1 MQIQDRKPTVLV
13 VDDMPDNIDVLV
25 EILKD
30 EYNIK
35 VAIEGEAALKIA
47 SANNPPDLILLDIMM
62 PGMDGYDV
70 CRRLKE
76 NVNTRKI
83 PVIFVTSK
91 GDVKDESLGFTIGA
105 EDYILKPVSPP
116 IVRARVATHLALYDQ
131 RRDLEDEV
139 KKRTEEIEDTR
150 LEIIRRLARASEYRD
165 NETGM
170 HVIRMSHYCR
180 LLAQALQMSE
190 EEADLILH
198 ATPMHD
204 VGKIGIPDQILL
216 KPGPLDDEERKIMKL
231 HCAYGVEIIGR
242 HKSPLLKAAG
252 IIAHQH
258 HERWDGTGYPM
269 GLSGNDINMYA
280 RITAIADVFDALTSK
295 RPYKEAWPVEK
306 AVRLI
311 QDQRGSQFDPDMVPI
326 IPGILRAIL
335 EIRQRFAD

>member
-1 MQIQDRKPTVLV
+1 MPIQDRKPTVLV

-35 VAIEGEAALKIA
+35 VAIDGEAALKIA
-47 SANNPPDLILLDIMM
+47 SSKIPPDLILLDIMM
-62 PGMDGYDV
+62 PKMDGYDV

-131 RRDLEDEV
+131 RRDLEEEV
-139 KKRTEEIEDTR
+139 KKRTEEIEETR
-150 LEIIRRLARASEYRD
+150 LEIIRRLGRAAEYRD

-180 LLAQALQMSE
+180 LLAQALQLRD

-204 VGKIGIPDQILL
+204 VGKIGIPDRILL
-216 KPGPLDDEERKIMKL
+216 KPGPLDDEERKVMML
-231 HCAYGVEIIGR
+231 HCAYGVGIIGK
-242 HKSPLLKAAG
+242 HKSPLLTAAST
-252 IIAHQH
+252 IAYEH
-258 HERWDGTGYPM
+258 HERWDGKGYPT
-269 GLSGNDINMYA
+269 GLLGQNINVYA
-280 RITAIADVFDALTSK
+280 RVTAIADVFDALTSK

-311 QDQRGSQFDPDMVPI
+311 QDQGGSQFDPDMTLLVPE
-326 IPGILRAIL
+326 ILPAIL

>member
-1 MQIQDRKPTVLV
+1 MEMQDRKRTILV

-25 EILKD
+25 EILKN

-35 VAIEGEAALKIA
+35 VAVHGEAALKIV
-47 SANNPPDLILLDIMM
+47 SSKTPPDLILLDIMM
-62 PGMDGYDV
+62 PGIDGYEV

-83 PVIFVTSK
+83 PIIFVTSK
-91 GDVKDESLGFTIGA
+91 GDVKDESLGFSIGA
-105 EDYILKPVSPP
+105 VDYLSKPVSPP
-116 IVRARVATHLALYDQ
+116 IVRARVATHMALYDQ

-139 KKRTEEIEDTR
+139 NKRTEEIEDTR
-150 LEIIRRLARASEYRD
+150 LEIIRRLGRAAEYRD

-204 VGKIGIPDQILL
+204 VGKIGIPDRILL
-216 KPGPLDDEERKIMKL
+216 KPGPLDAEEWKIMKL
-231 HCAYGVEIIGR
+231 HCAYGVEIIGS
-242 HKSPLLKAAG
+242 HTSLLLKAAG

-258 HERWDGTGYPM
+258 HERWDGTGYPS
-269 GLSGNDINMYA
+269 GFSGNEINVYA
-280 RITAIADVFDALTSK
+280 RITSIADVFDALTSK

-311 QDQRGSQFDPDMVPI
+311 QDQAGSQFDPNMAPI
-326 IPGILRAIL
+326 IPEILPAIL